1 MKRVLG
7 LALLALAAA
16 AVAAGGIGSTFAAFT
31 AQTNNTGSN
40 VTAASDFRAPT
51 LTPIVIQKASGGTAV
66 GSVRA
71 GGTYRV
77 YATVADT
84 GSPASG
90 VSSVTANVST
100 ITPGQTAAPM
110 TAGTFTI
117 DGVTYNRRS
126 NVLTAQASLPNGSRA
141 FSVTGVDVAGN
152 SATANGTVLID
163 NSAPAGANVQTANG
177 PGNIAGRAEEGDSIT
192 WTYSEP
198 IQPASL
204 LGSWTGAAQDVNV
217 RIFNATGGDRVEV
230 YNGSFSTQVTLGTLN
245 LGRTDYVTGGSVWFF
260 NSTMTMSGTSVTIVL
275 GGQFGTSSTA
285 AGNGVMVWT
294 PSDDATDHAG
304 NPASQTPVNE
314 SGPADREF

>member
-7 LALLALAAA
+7 LALLALAVAA
-16 AVAAGGIGSTFAAFT
+16 AGIGSTFAAFT

-51 LTPIVIQKASGGTAV
+51 LTPIVIQKASGGSAV

-100 ITPGQTAAPM
+100 ITPGQSAASM

-141 FSVTGVDVAGN
+141 FSVTGVDAAGN

-163 NSAPAGANVQTANG
+163 NSAPAGANVQTANRA
-177 PGNIAGRAEEGDSIT
+177 GNIVGRAEEGDSIT

-204 LGSWTGAAQDVNV
+204 LGSWTGVAQDVHV

-230 YNGSFSTQVTLGTLN
+230 YNSSFSTQVTLGTLN

>member
-1 MKRVLG
+1 MRRALG
-7 LALLALAAA
+7 MALLAMAAA
-16 AVAAGGIGSTFAAFT
+16 AIGGAGVGSTFAAFT
-31 AQTNNTGSN
+31 AQTTNSGNN

-51 LTPIVIQKASGGTAV
+51 LTPIVIQKASGGSAV

-77 YATVADT
+77 YATAVDT

-90 VSSVTANVST
+90 ITSVTANVST

-110 TAGTFTI
+110 AAGTFLI

-141 FSVTGVDVAGN
+141 YSVTGVDAVGN

-163 NSAPAGANVQTANG
+163 NTAPAGASIQTANG
-177 PGNIAGRAEEGDSIT
+177 PGGVVGLAEEGDSIT

-204 LGSWTGAAQDVNV
+204 LGSWTGVAQDVNV
-217 RIFNATGGDRVEV
+217 RLFNNGQGDRVEV
-230 YNGSFSTQVTLGTLN
+230 YNGIFSTQVTLGTLN
-245 LGRTDYVTGGSVWFF
+245 LGRTDYVDGGSVWFF

-275 GGQFGTSSTA
+275 GNQIGTSTTA
-285 AGNGVMVWT
+285 AGNGTMVWT
-294 PSDDATDHAG
+294 PSDSATDHAG
-304 NPASQTPVNE
+304 NPASETPVNE

>member
-1 MKRVLG
+1 VRRAVG
-7 LALLALAAA
+7 LALLALALA
-16 AVAAGGIGSTFAAFT
+16 AVAGAGIGSTFAAFNG
-31 AQTNNTGSN
+31 QTTSSGNN

-51 LTPIVIQKASGGTAV
+51 LTPIVIQKTSGGTAV

-71 GGTYRV
+71 GGSYRV

-90 VSSVTANVST
+90 VSSVTANVSA

-117 DGVTYNRRS
+117 EGVTYNRRS
-126 NVLTAQASLPNGSRA
+126 NVLTAQASLPNGPRA

-163 NSAPAGANVQTANG
+163 NSSPAGADVQTANRAG
-177 PGNIAGRAEEGDSIT
+177 GIAGRAEEGDSIT

-204 LGSWTGAAQDVNV
+204 LGSWTGAAQDVHV
-217 RIFNATGGDRVEV
+217 RIYNATGGDRVEI
-230 YNGSFSTQVTLGTLN
+230 YNTGFSTTVTLGALN

-260 NSTMTMSGTSVTIVL
+260 NSTMTMSGNSVTIVL
-275 GGQFGTSSTA
+275 ANQFGTSTTA

-294 PSDDATDHAG
+294 PSDDATDNAG
-304 NPASQTPVNE
+304 NPASTTPVNE
-314 SGPADREF
+314 GGAADREF